1 MNFSDG
7 TPYELKGSCTVW
19 VGGKDGDYIKVLPID
34 ISRNAANQSDGYA
47 YHSGVIV
54 QRLAYQADK
63 VIENMFWLSY
73 TESKIKR
80 KKGGQDASMEDTHEE
95 RCCKRAYKR

>member
-34 ISRNAANQSDGYA
+34 IGWHAQYEPHRLGDHPREFMDG
-47 YHSGVIV
+47 
-54 QRLAYQADK
+54 LAYRTGQT
-63 VIENMFWLSY
+63 I
-73 TESKIKR
+73 KI
-80 KKGGQDASMEDTHEE
+80 
-95 RCCKRAYKR
+95 

>member
-34 ISRNAANQSDGYA
+34 IGRYALRESDRLTDD
-47 YHSGVIV
+47 
-54 QRLAYQADK
+54 QRQP
-63 VIENMFWLSY
+63 V
-73 TESKIKR
+73 
-80 KKGGQDASMEDTHEE
+80 G
-95 RCCKRAYKR
+95 

>member
-34 ISRNAANQSDGYA
+34 IGWNAVCESDRQSDHKGQFVA
-47 YHSGVIV
+47 G
-54 QRLAYQADK
+54 LAY
-63 VIENMFWLSY
+63 WP
-73 TESKIKR
+73 
-80 KKGGQDASMEDTHEE
+80 
-95 RCCKRAYKR
+95 

>member
-34 ISRNAANQSDGYA
+34 IGRYALRKSDKLTDDQRQPEGRVAHSSGIPISMSTRPLRNSLSAANYFGKD
-47 YHSGVIV
+47 
-54 QRLAYQADK
+54 
-63 VIENMFWLSY
+63 
-73 TESKIKR
+73 
-80 KKGGQDASMEDTHEE
+80 
-95 RCCKRAYKR
+95 

>member
-34 ISRNAANQSDGYA
+34 IRRDAFHEPHGQRNRPG
-47 YHSGVIV
+47 
-54 QRLAYQADK
+54 
-63 VIENMFWLSY
+63 
-73 TESKIKR
+73 
-80 KKGGQDASMEDTHEE
+80 
-95 RCCKRAYKR
+95 